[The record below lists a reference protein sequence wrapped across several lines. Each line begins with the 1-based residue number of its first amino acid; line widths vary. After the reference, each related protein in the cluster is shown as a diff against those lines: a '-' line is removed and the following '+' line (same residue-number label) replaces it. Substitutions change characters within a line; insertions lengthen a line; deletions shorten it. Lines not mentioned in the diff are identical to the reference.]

1 MDAEAVVARVART
14 GVVQYGVLLMLLVL
28 TAAPV
33 APAAGARRRSDRSR

>member
-14 GVVQYGVLLMLLVL
+14 GVCSIRVLLMLLVL

-33 APAAGARRRSDRSR
+33 HRSRRATPVRPSR